1 VEQSIFLTV
10 LNRVEEQREGIR
22 HYLAGGG
29 VDSHLEYFKL
39 VGKYEALGNIVEEIR
54 EVEQRYI
61 DP

>member
-1 VEQSIFLTV
+1 VEQIIFLTV
-10 LNRVEEQREGIR
+10 LNRIEEQRQGIR

-29 VDSHLEYFKL
+29 VETQLEYWKL
-39 VGKYEALGNIVEEIR
+39 VGKYEALGNTVEEIK